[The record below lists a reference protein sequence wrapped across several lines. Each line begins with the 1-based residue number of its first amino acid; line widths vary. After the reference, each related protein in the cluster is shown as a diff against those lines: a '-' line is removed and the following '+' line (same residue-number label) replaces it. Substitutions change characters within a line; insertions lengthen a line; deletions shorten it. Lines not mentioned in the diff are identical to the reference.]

1 MKKVK
6 TFLKDSFLGYIAMIL
21 LLFVPPFVS
30 GYYLGTADGYF
41 NITLTIILLLVSV
54 LIDVVVWVC
63 FFIVAEEKEDPNKRG
78 TEMKTYKKI
87 IWENEPLKDTPV
99 NESNLL
105 VKKADIMISAIPI
118 EPKKDKLVPLI
129 CERCGGSINKET
141 YVCEHCG
148 TQYEWR

>member
-63 FFIVAEEKEDPNKRG
+63 FFIVAEEKEDSNKKCSNCRNRG
-78 TEMKTYKKI
+78 
-87 IWENEPLKDTPV
+87 DR
-99 NESNLL
+99 
-105 VKKADIMISAIPI
+105 
-118 EPKKDKLVPLI
+118 
-129 CERCGGSINKET
+129 CELCARMDLYSP
-141 YVCEHCG
+141 
-148 TQYEWR
+148 YEVQK